1 MVVGQRIQ
9 RCLGLASSLENPLH
23 CRRREGTESHGPLQS
38 RENVLTR
45 VGGREREDSFRL
57 ALAIAG
63 AGQQALQKATA

>member
-9 RCLGLASSLENPLH
+9 RCLGLASRLENPLH
-23 CRRREGTESHGPLQS
+23 RRQREGTESDGPLQS

-45 VGGREREDSFRL
+45 VGGRERENPLRL

-63 AGQQALQKATA
+63 AGQQALQEATA